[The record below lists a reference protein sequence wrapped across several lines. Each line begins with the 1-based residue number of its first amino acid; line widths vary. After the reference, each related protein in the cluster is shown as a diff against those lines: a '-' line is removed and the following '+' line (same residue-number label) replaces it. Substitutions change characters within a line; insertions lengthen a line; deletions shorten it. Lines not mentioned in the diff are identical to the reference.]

1 MFEDSLFASGMSP
14 EKRRS
19 AGRTRLIAL
28 TSVGLQGLVLAAFVA
43 IPLVWP
49 ETLPMVSV
57 PPRVSLTAMKKPEV
71 KVQPK
76 LIRVASTSEAMSVP
90 SSPPVL
96 QTGPRRIS
104 SYAPSPTSADDNIS
118 LYNGP
123 VSMTG
128 SSGATDVGVF
138 SSGNGGTSPTVVA
151 AAAKRSAPLNVSSG
165 VSKGMLLAPIQPV
178 YPRIAIAAHVEGTVT
193 VTAVIDKRGRIT
205 GVQVLGGPELLRT
218 AAVDA
223 IRDARYR
230 PFLLNGEPTDVITTI
245 AVNFRMGG

>member
-19 AGRTRLIAL
+19 AGRTRWIAL
-28 TSVGLQGLVLAAFVA
+28 SSVVLQGLVVAAFVA
-43 IPLVWP
+43 IPLIWP

-57 PPRVSLTAMKKPEV
+57 APKVSLDAMKKPEV

-76 LIRVASTSEAMSVP
+76 LVRVAATSEALSAP
-90 SSPPVL
+90 SAPEVL
-96 QTGPRRIS
+96 HTGPGRILS
-104 SYAPSPTSADDNIS
+104 HAFSAPSPDEGIS

-128 SSGATDVGVF
+128 GGTLGIGVF
-138 SSGNGGTSPTVVA
+138 SSGNGGSSPNIVTA
-151 AAAKRSAPLNVSSG
+151 TAKKSEPVKVSSG
-165 VSKGMLLAPIQPV
+165 VSKGLLLAPIQPV
-178 YPRIAIAAHVEGTVT
+178 YPRIAIAAHLEGTVT

-205 GVQVLGGPELLRT
+205 GLQVLSGPEMLRT

-230 PFLLNGEPTDVITTI
+230 PYMLNGEPTDVITTI